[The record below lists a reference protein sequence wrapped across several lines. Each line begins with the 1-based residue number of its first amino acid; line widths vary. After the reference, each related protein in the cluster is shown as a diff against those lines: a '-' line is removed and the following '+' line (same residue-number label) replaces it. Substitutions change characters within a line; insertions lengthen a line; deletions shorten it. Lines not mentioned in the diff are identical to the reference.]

1 MMMNQPS
8 MTLME
13 IDTGRMLLLWQP
25 KTCGVNRPR
34 RRSSMRS
41 NPVRVS
47 SEIVSLET
55 LNVEGNQRESDGLIS
70 VRFLGVFFLLSGL
83 LLGNLDGERSSVHAY
98 WMESEVAHASEYRI

>member
-1 MMMNQPS
+1 MMSNQPS
-8 MTLME
+8 MTLIE

-25 KTCGVNRPR
+25 KICGVNRHH

-41 NPVRVS
+41 NPVRVLS
-47 SEIVSLET
+47 AIVSLET
-55 LNVEGNQRESDGLIS
+55 LNVEVNHRESEGLIR
-70 VRFLGVFFLLSGL
+70 VQFLGVFFLLSGL